1 MPALNTLHDLYVK
14 QLRDLYSAETQL
26 LDALPRMAAAASDS
40 TLRTGL
46 ERHLDQTRVQA
57 QRLDSLFMDLDCTP
71 GGHTCQAM
79 RGLLAE
85 ADELLR
91 RDAPPAVRDAG
102 LIACAQRVEHY
113 EISAYGTAA
122 KLADTLRLPH
132 HAERLR
138 LSEREEQAAD
148 LSLSAAATPIN
159 RAALGPATAALR

>member
-1 MPALNTLHDLYVK
+1 MPALNTLMALYLQ

-26 LDALPRMAAAASDS
+26 LGALPRLIAAASDQ

-57 QRLDSLFMDLDCTP
+57 QRLEGLFMDLDQSP
-71 GGHTCQAM
+71 GGQTCQAM

-85 ADELLR
+85 GDELLR

-122 KLADTLRLPH
+122 KLADVLQLPH

-148 LSLSAAATPIN
+148 LTLTAAATPIN
-159 RAALGPATAALR
+159 RAALGL